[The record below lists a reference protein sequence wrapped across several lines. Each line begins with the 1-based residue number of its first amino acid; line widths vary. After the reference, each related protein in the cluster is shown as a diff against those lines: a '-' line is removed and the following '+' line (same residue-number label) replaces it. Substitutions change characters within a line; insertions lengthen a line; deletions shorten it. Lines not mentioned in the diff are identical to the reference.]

1 MGYGP
6 RAGTLPQPVWLR
18 CTRASQ
24 LSSRAIPAKA
34 LLQACRWCV
43 WRWAM
48 NARYKQC
55 RQRSQQRRIH
65 HQHSRQRRRGH
76 QHNLLHR
83 CGHHSNL
90 QLPLLHPCRRR
101 QLSLRDLMPRMR
113 ARIGMRRGSPNTFE
127 SCIEAI
133 PTALYAG
140 CSLRSTS
147 CHLQSNSSLAG
158 SLRSSLHSRLQIR
171 LCSRHHS
178 RLCSR
183 LRSRLQSRLQSRLHA
198 AKLAVLT

>member
-1 MGYGP
+1 
-6 RAGTLPQPVWLR
+6 
-18 CTRASQ
+18 
-24 LSSRAIPAKA
+24 
-34 LLQACRWCV
+34 
-43 WRWAM
+43 M
-48 NARYKQC
+48 NARYEHC

-83 CGHHSNL
+83 CGHHSHL

-113 ARIGMRRGSPNTFE
+113 ARRRMRRSSSDTFE
-127 SCIEAI
+127 GCIEAI

-178 RLCSR
+178 RLQIRLCSRHHSRLCSR